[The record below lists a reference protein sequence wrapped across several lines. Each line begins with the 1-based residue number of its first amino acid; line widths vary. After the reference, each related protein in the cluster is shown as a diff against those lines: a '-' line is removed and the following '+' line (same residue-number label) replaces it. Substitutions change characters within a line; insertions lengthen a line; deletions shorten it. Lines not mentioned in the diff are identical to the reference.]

1 MTKERVKTSRR
12 IKALKK
18 RETKIRRQN
27 AITLDRLIRIEAAT
41 HDRKIPCDV
50 LEFADKVRWSN
61 SKQAYERIGDLT
73 LPHLIRAVLKDLPP
87 HSQPNWVDY
96 ILIIIACGW
105 LLHVFADFL
114 LVDDDITFP
123 LLLHCFCLFLTLTI
137 IEN

>member
-1 MTKERVKTSRR
+1 MSDLMTKERVKTSRR

-27 AITLDRLIRIEAAT
+27 AITLDRLIKIEAAT

-96 ILIIIACGW
+96 TEL
-105 LLHVFADFL
+105 D
-114 LVDDDITFP
+114 
-123 LLLHCFCLFLTLTI
+123 LTQNF
-137 IEN
+137 EVAV

>member
-1 MTKERVKTSRR
+1 MSDVMTKERVKTSRR

-27 AITLDRLIRIEAAT
+27 TITLDRLIKIEAAT

-87 HSQPNWVDY
+87 HSKPNWVDY
-96 ILIIIACGW
+96 TEL
-105 LLHVFADFL
+105 D
-114 LVDDDITFP
+114 
-123 LLLHCFCLFLTLTI
+123 LTQKFEVTA
-137 IEN
+137 